1 MLYLGAT
8 GRKRIRPFPSHRAVV
23 TLYPFLYA
31 YWIEKKDMS
40 LTPTEVAQ
48 LAVTFPR
55 TYAAQINTKAAKHR
69 TPADDIAQEVSEI
82 ILDRGAAF
90 DPAKGT
96 LCQFVFGHLEKR
108 MRRQLGALT
117 FAVSLDRDDTFGWN
131 ARGLIE
137 NLAAPSEDD
146 DEPVPV
152 DSDKPGIAKALSVA
166 RFVSGKSSSELA
178 RLIGVTP
185 RRARQMLQQLR
196 EEHATS
202 DQFELCLEE
211 VC

>member
-1 MLYLGAT
+1 
-8 GRKRIRPFPSHRAVV
+8 
-23 TLYPFLYA
+23 
-31 YWIEKKDMS
+31 MS

-55 TYAAQINTKAAKHR
+55 ANAAQINAKAAKYR
-69 TPADDIAQEVSEI
+69 TLADDIAQEVSEI
-82 ILDRGAAF
+82 ILDKGPTF

-108 MRRQLGALT
+108 MRRQLGAHT
-117 FAVSLDRDDTFGWN
+117 FAISLDRDDSFGMN

-152 DSDKPGIAKALSVA
+152 ESNKPGIAKALSVT

-185 RRARQMLQQLR
+185 RRARQILQQLR

-202 DQFELCLEE
+202 NQFELCLEE